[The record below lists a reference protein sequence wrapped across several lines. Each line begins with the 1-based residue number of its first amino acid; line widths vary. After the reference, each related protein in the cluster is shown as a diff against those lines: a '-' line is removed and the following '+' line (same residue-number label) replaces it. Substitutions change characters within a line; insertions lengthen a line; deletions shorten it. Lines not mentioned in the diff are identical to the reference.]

1 MLTKEQPT
9 ISNKIKTFGPWIKWL
24 VKKEYQE
31 YKVTSAYIEM
41 LTPSPKVARVEDSSI
56 HKLENLVK
64 ATIVN
69 EFGSQ
74 VQHSKGFNLLVN
86 SVMYKLLQ
94 ESLSKEKKSPAA
106 V

>member
-1 MLTKEQPT
+1 MLTKESPT
-9 ISNKIKTFGPWIKWL
+9 ISNKIKSFGPWIKWL

-31 YKVTSAYIEM
+31 YRVTSAYIEM
-41 LTPSPKVARVEDSSI
+41 LTPSPKVCRVEDSSI

-86 SVMYKLLQ
+86 TVMYRLLK
-94 ESLSKEKKSPAA
+94 ESLTKGRSSAA
-106 V
+106 TV